1 MQDSWQDRQ
10 ENLLH
15 FPLTKA
21 ILRCCFEVINTLRVG
36 FLESVYKNSLQIALL
51 DGGLKADPDRGFEVI
66 FRGKKVGIFI
76 PDLIVDDVV
85 IVELNDQPSCN
96 PGPPPGTM
104 EPSQKMMSIGHHF
117 RAPPSGAGKAA
128 KDNQVILSSSEEFLS
143 IYGEVL
149 LKLVSIYS
157 ESTRLS

>member
-1 MQDSWQDRQ
+1 M
-10 ENLLH
+10 
-15 FPLTKA
+15 
-21 ILRCCFEVINTLRVG
+21 
-36 FLESVYKNSLQIALL
+36 L

-104 EPSQKMMSIGHHF
+104 EPSQKTMSIGHHF
-117 RAPPSGAGKAA
+117 SLPLLQG
-128 KDNQVILSSSEEFLS
+128 QVKRPRIIKLSSHRQKNSSPFMERFF
-143 IYGEVL
+143 
-149 LKLVSIYS
+149 
-157 ESTRLS
+157 